1 MKRRLGWLI
10 WPVGAA
16 LGLAAERVQFGWSD
30 PRHWIPDLAVG
41 WVFMVCGLIAAAR
54 RPESRIGLLMAA
66 TGFSWFFGNFG
77 GVGLSPLAW
86 LAAQT
91 LYLHRGPLVHLV
103 LTYPT
108 GRHSSWL
115 VRGAVAVGYAAA
127 IVTPVWRSE
136 AGTIILAALLVVLTA
151 RQYFRT
157 VGRSRRA
164 RLVALLAA
172 SGLSLV
178 LGGYAA
184 ARLAASAAAVS
195 GSSILA
201 YQVTLCAIAGG
212 LLAGLLSAPWERS
225 AVTDLVVE
233 LGGARSG
240 SLRDALARA
249 LGDPTLEVGYWVPDG
264 GTFVDPEGRSVALP
278 DPGSERSVTMV
289 ERDGQPVAV
298 LIHDP
303 AVLDDPG
310 LLEAVS
316 SATQL
321 AASNA
326 RLQAEVQARI
336 DDLRASRRRILEAGD
351 EERRR
356 LERRLH
362 DGAERRLTRLA
373 ETVSQA
379 RGQANGISPATL
391 EKIDRAQGQLGGTL
405 EELRELARGL
415 HPRALAELGLDRA
428 LASLADRSAVPVE
441 LTVRAADL
449 APGVEAAIYFLCS
462 EGLANI
468 AKYASATRAE
478 ISVEI
483 HHNALWVEITDDGVG
498 GADLSGGTGML
509 GLADRVEALGGS
521 FRVESPPGHGT
532 RLSAEIPIRDEGS

>member
-1 MKRRLGWLI
+1 MRRFGLLL
-10 WPVGAA
+10 WPAGVA
-16 LGLAAERVQFGWSD
+16 LGLAAERVQFGWND

-41 WVFMVCGLIAAAR
+41 WVLIGCGLIAAAAR
-54 RPESRIGLLMAA
+54 QESRVGPLMAA
-66 TGFSWFFGNFG
+66 AGFSWFFGNFT
-77 GVGLSPLAW
+77 GVDAGAVAW
-86 LAAQT
+86 MAAHT
-91 LYLHRGPLVHLV
+91 LYFHRGPLVHLV

-108 GRHSSWL
+108 GRQSSWL
-115 VRGAVAVGYAAA
+115 VRVAVAVGYAAA

-136 AGTIILAALLVVLTA
+136 IGTIILAALLVVVSAGIYL
-151 RQYFRT
+151 RT

-164 RLVALLAA
+164 RLLALLATTGF
-172 SGLSLV
+172 SVV

-184 ARLAASAAAVS
+184 ARLAVPAAAVS
-195 GSSILA
+195 GVSILA

-233 LGGARSG
+233 LGEARSG

-249 LGDPTLEVGYWVPDG
+249 LGDSTLEVGYRLPDG
-264 GTFVDPEGRSVALP
+264 DTFVDPEGRPVAIP

-289 ERDGQPVAV
+289 DRDGEPVAV

-326 RLQAEVQARI
+326 RLQAEVRARV
-336 DDLRASRRRILEAGD
+336 DELRASRRRILEAGD

-362 DGAERRLTRLA
+362 EGAEQRLTRLG
-373 ETVSQA
+373 ETVGQA

-391 EKIDRAQGQLGGTL
+391 EKIELAQGQLDGTL

-415 HPRALAELGLDRA
+415 HPRTLAELGLDRA
-428 LASLADRSAVPVE
+428 LASLAERSPVPVE
-441 LTVRAADL
+441 LTVRGAGL
-449 APGVEAAIYFLCS
+449 PPGVEAAVYFLCS

-468 AKYASATRAE
+468 AKYASATCAV
-478 ISVEI
+478 ISVKI
-483 HHNALWVEITDDGVG
+483 DHNALWVKITDDGVG
-498 GADLSGGTGML
+498 GADLSGGTGIL

-532 RLSAEIPIRDEGS
+532 RLVAEIPLPGQGT

>member
-1 MKRRLGWLI
+1 MRRFALLL
-10 WPVGAA
+10 WPAA
-16 LGLAAERVQFGWSD
+16 AAFGLTAERVQFGWND
-30 PRHWIPDLAVG
+30 PRHWVPDLAVG
-41 WVFMVCGLIAAAR
+41 WVLIACGLIAAAR
-54 RPESRIGLLMAA
+54 RPKSGTGVLMAA
-66 TGFSWFFGNFG
+66 AGFSWFFGNFA
-77 GVGLSPLAW
+77 GVGVRPLAW

-91 LYLHRGPLVHLV
+91 LYFHRGPLVHLI
-103 LTYPT
+103 LAYPT
-108 GRHSSWL
+108 GRPSSWL
-115 VRGAVAVGYAAA
+115 LRAAVAVGYAAA
-127 IVTPVWRSE
+127 ILTPVWRSE
-136 AGTIILAALLVVLTA
+136 AGTIILAALLVVVSAGEYL
-151 RQYFRT
+151 RT

-164 RLVALLAA
+164 RLLGLLAA
-172 SGLSLV
+172 SSLSLV
-178 LGGYAA
+178 LGGYAV
-184 ARLAASAAAVS
+184 ARVAASAAAVS

-201 YQVTLCAIAGG
+201 YQITLCAIAVG
-212 LLAGLLSAPWERS
+212 LLAGLLSASWERS

-233 LGGARSG
+233 LGEARSG

-249 LGDPTLEVGYWVPDG
+249 LGDPTLEVGYWLPDG
-264 GTFVDPEGRSVALP
+264 DSFVDPEGRPVSLP
-278 DPGSERSVTMV
+278 DSGSERSVTMV

-298 LIHDP
+298 LVHDP

-326 RLQAEVQARI
+326 RLQAEVQARV
-336 DDLRASRRRILEAGD
+336 DELRASRRRILEAGD

-362 DGAERRLTRLA
+362 EGAERRLARLA
-373 ETVSQA
+373 DTVRQA

-391 EKIDRAQGQLGGTL
+391 EKIERAQGQLEGTL
-405 EELRELARGL
+405 EELQELARGL

-428 LASLADRSAVPVE
+428 LASLAERSPVPVE
-441 LTVRAADL
+441 LKVRAEGL
-449 APGVEAAIYFLCS
+449 APGVEAAVYFLCS

-468 AKYASATRAE
+468 AKYASATGAS

-483 HHNALWVEITDDGVG
+483 RSNALWVEINDDGLG

-532 RLSAEIPIRDEGS
+532 RLTAEIPISGERA